1 MVTRGEHPGFV
12 CWNSRFRGVFRELSR
27 VKVRSRCSRFLKK
40 YHPRNFKHV
49 RSSHLS
55 GTGLPGRKNIV
66 PRTILL
72 PGPARCGLRVFC
84 YGFRCR
90 NLSAPSTRY
99 FFFFFLA
106 MRTVWENWDFENG
119 FRKVNGISAS
129 TPRIVRLG
137 PYQLMRRRDSERPKT
152 ERDWPDNSIDLVSK
166 FTRQHVINANTWY
179 EFRRPPTTTDDKIS

>member
-1 MVTRGEHPGFV
+1 MFEDIDCEFRVVFETFSTDARRWSVLVVFIELIHAYTGTPCVCVWRNTYFFKKENFVLGRNRRFQRFIPENDTGRMVTREHPGFV

-40 YHPRNFKHV
+40 YHPRNFEHV

-99 FFFFFLA
+99 FFFFFLQFV
-106 MRTVWENWDFENG
+106 TS
-119 FRKVNGISAS
+119 KV
-129 TPRIVRLG
+129 
-137 PYQLMRRRDSERPKT
+137 KT
-152 ERDWPDNSIDLVSK
+152 
-166 FTRQHVINANTWY
+166 
-179 EFRRPPTTTDDKIS
+179 DK